1 MSDLALLENWAN
13 NRDSCL
19 LDYGKEYYA
28 DYRKNGNVE
37 VFYSASHILYGV
49 RLPSGQC
56 IIRDIRCSSFK
67 DEYTDHLE
75 KFDNVI
81 TMHHVLFDQIEML
94 PDAYDIPF

>member
-37 VFYSASHILYGV
+37 VFYSASHIL
-49 RLPSGQC
+49 
-56 IIRDIRCSSFK
+56 
-67 DEYTDHLE
+67 
-75 KFDNVI
+75 
-81 TMHHVLFDQIEML
+81 
-94 PDAYDIPF
+94 